1 MIYRTNEKGRCEAVR
16 NNGDIISFE
25 SEDEMI
31 AFAKLRLEL
40 YYLVGRK
47 PEETDIR
54 QATCRDMIGAEQIVS
69 GPGKKVK
76 TRIYKANYVLDGYK
90 IKKALA

>member
-16 NNGDIISFE
+16 DNGDIISFE
-25 SEDEMI
+25 SDDEMI

-47 PEETDIR
+47 PEEAYLRLVEGDD
-54 QATCRDMIGAEQIVS
+54 AEPEQIVF

-76 TRIYKANYVLDGYK
+76 IRIYKANYVLDGYK

>member
-16 NNGDIISFE
+16 NNGDIIRFE

-47 PEETDIR
+47 PEEADIR
-54 QATCRDMIGAEQIVS
+54 QATCRDMIGAEQIVF

-76 TRIYKANYVLDGYK
+76 IRIYKANYEIDGHK
-90 IKKALA
+90 IKKAPA